1 MLSAAIRRLLAV
13 MRSFFAQ
20 AWGLL
25 AIFLI
30 WQLWV
35 MSEHL
40 NSIVIVTPTAVLRD
54 MIEHPELY
62 ARPVLWTLAFA
73 LGGLAAGMA
82 VGTLLAVAAWRS
94 RVLAGAIGPAALLIS
109 STPVVC
115 LIPLLARMFGY
126 AGKTEFVTVAIM
138 TFFPS
143 FVFAAAGLRA
153 LPPMSAELFHVLA
166 ASRGKQLVMLALP
179 AAVPSLAVALRVGA
193 AYSVLVT
200 VVAEYLMQ
208 TGGLG
213 NMFALTSEAFET
225 ERAWGAS
232 LAAMALSVALYTASG
247 SIETRIRE
255 RYR

>member
-1 MLSAAIRRLLAV
+1 MLLSKLISATKN
-13 MRSFFAQ
+13 FFAQ

-40 NSIVIVTPTAVLRD
+40 NSIVIVTPIAVLRD
-54 MIEHPELY
+54 MIHHPELY
-62 ARPVLWTLAFA
+62 AIPTLWTLAFA
-73 LGGLAAGMA
+73 IGGLAAGMA
-82 VGTLLAVAAWRS
+82 IGTLLAVAAWRS
-94 RVLAGAIGPAALLIS
+94 RLLEGAIGPAALLIS

-115 LIPLLARMFGY
+115 IIPLLARIFGY
-126 AGKTEFVTVAIM
+126 ASKTEFVTVTIM

-143 FVFAAAGLRA
+143 FVFATTGLRE

-166 ASRGKQLVMLALP
+166 ASRGKQLFFLALP

-213 NMFALTSEAFET
+213 NMFALTSQAFQT

-247 SIETRIRE
+247 SLELRIRE